1 MRFRLT
7 QKTIRIISSSRRR
20 APPAAPPAI
29 AATGKLSESV
39 DVCSGGT
46 DDVVEL
52 ELMERDGRLLVDP
65 AKNDRV
71 AVSDAA
77 RSFELVGD
85 TARIVAV
92 ADKFEEENGE
102 ISFVCGAAGE
112 LGEGA

>member
-71 AVSDAA
+71 AVSDVA
-77 RSFELVGD
+77 RSFELFRDHARVVG
-85 TARIVAV
+85 VG
-92 ADKFEEENGE
+92 DKFEEEDSE